1 MLEVLKVLFEHHRAL
16 DQKLLVFGM
25 CFVWCVRFDQVR
37 ERLRVVLARCHIL
50 EEQLTAAHKEVRP
63 DKAQL
68 QRTVSVIIMSRWVNV
83 ALWVVVA
90 GKEQSNQNKMMI
102 SSVQN
107 LHAPKS
113 HHKSNRYD
121 ELIN

>member
-1 MLEVLKVLFEHHRAL
+1 MLEVLKALFEHR
-16 DQKLLVFGM
+16 KSPVSEPTG
-25 CFVWCVRFDQVR
+25 VWNVHCVVCSFRSG
-37 ERLRVVLARCHIL
+37 ERVSAGG
-50 EEQLTAAHKEVRP
+50 P
-63 DKAQL
+63 DKAKL

-90 GKEQSNQNKMMI
+90 GKEQSNQKKVMI

-121 ELIN
+121 EPIN